1 MNVSAKIIATYKC
14 EACGTIN
21 TTEEISAIFIPI
33 GYTQPETGEPFLGY
47 EVSINHK
54 ALERYEELSG
64 ETVQYGLLAG
74 IASDAVD
81 GKPLS
86 LDEEGKLVANS
97 STAVVNFTGKNY
109 TNFEIKITGINKT
122 TSLYCNAYAVVGT
135 NVSYICDTASETAT
149 KKDVVIVTE

>member
-1 MNVSAKIIATYKC
+1 MVGSDFFRSMASFPTRISLDIP
-14 EACGTIN
+14 TI
-21 TTEEISAIFIPI
+21 FLPL
-33 GYTQPETGEPFLGY
+33 GYTENENESGTLGY
-47 EVSINHK
+47 RVSVNLD
-54 ALERYEELSG
+54 ALDRYEELSNS
-64 ETVQYGLLAG
+64 TVKYGLLAG
-74 IASDAVD
+74 IALDES

-86 LDEEGKLVANS
+86 LDEEGKLVAKS